1 MHHTDPTPIHTLVI
15 KMASCSERQFELN
28 YYGTCRLQE
37 GIYMRS
43 RQEETGE
50 SVRDILRQL
59 ESLREED
66 ERQAWDDYKAECAE
80 FDSRQEVGDKETEIV
95 DLVCSYVH
103 VNLCALMNEEL
114 EGRLSA
120 EDAERLLALPES
132 TWEAG
137 APLEQELYDYITS
150 PSVKEVIL
158 LATESMTMADV
169 QAALHPQQP
178 LIVYIVNGLC
188 VILEHSLLQ

>member
-15 KMASCSERQFELN
+15 KMASCSERQFEVD

-80 FDSRQEVGDKETEIV
+80 SQEEAASPKQEIV
-95 DLVCSYVH
+95 ELIRTYVH
-103 VNLCALMNEEL
+103 VNMCALMNEEL

-137 APLEQELYDYITS
+137 APLEQELYDYLTS
-150 PSVKEVIL
+150 SSIDQAIL
-158 LATESMTMADV
+158 LATESMSVADIE
-169 QAALHPQQP
+169 AALHPQQP

>member
-15 KMASCSERQFELN
+15 KMASCSERQFEVD

-80 FDSRQEVGDKETEIV
+80 SQEEAASPKQEIV
-95 DLVCSYVH
+95 ELIRTYVH
-103 VNLCALMNEEL
+103 VNMCALMNEEL

-137 APLEQELYDYITS
+137 APLEQELYDYLTS
-150 PSVKEVIL
+150 SSIDQAIL
-158 LATESMTMADV
+158 LATESMSVADV
-169 QAALHPQQP
+169 EAALHPQQP

>member
-1 MHHTDPTPIHTLVI
+1 
-15 KMASCSERQFELN
+15 
-28 YYGTCRLQE
+28 
-37 GIYMRS
+37 MRS

-80 FDSRQEVGDKETEIV
+80 SQEEAASPKQEIV
-95 DLVCSYVH
+95 ELIRTYVH
-103 VNLCALMNEEL
+103 VNMCALMNEEL

-137 APLEQELYDYITS
+137 APLEQELYDYLTS
-150 PSVKEVIL
+150 SSIDQAIL
-158 LATESMTMADV
+158 LATESMSVADIE
-169 QAALHPQQP
+169 AALHPQQP